1 MRVTISCILMMS
13 SLNLLFAD
21 FTCPNYQL
29 GWKCE
34 EPGCKGDND
43 RDQSEGCQWCEEREE
58 ENNRLRNE
66 VHREILDAQ
75 DPDGAPHTDEEAE
88 AFERS
93 IQSK

>member
-1 MRVTISCILMMS
+1 MMS

-29 GWKCE
+29 GWTCE
-34 EPGCKGDND
+34 VPECRGDND
-43 RDQSEGCQWCEEREE
+43 EDQSEGCQKCKEREE

-66 VHREILDAQ
+66 VYREILDAK

-88 AFERS
+88 AFERN